1 MLRNLS
7 FPPSF
12 ALPDDNCQIRTLDEL
27 RAGKPLV
34 LLFFRG
40 AFCATAR
47 RDLLCYADI
56 YERLR
61 WAGGELVA
69 VSIDAPEEL
78 RRLRETLGLPF
89 PLLRDADFAVSAQY
103 GIYVSDETEAG
114 PQPHGEPGTFVLD
127 AAGRL
132 VFSQVQSGPKGAASP
147 DEVLL
152 MLLYMQH
159 NNGRYW

>member
-7 FPPSF
+7 LPPSF
-12 ALPDDNCQIRTLDEL
+12 ALPDDNCQIRTLNEL
-27 RAGKPLV
+27 RAHKPLV

-61 WAGGELVA
+61 WAGAELVA
-69 VSIDAPEEL
+69 VSVDTSEEL
-78 RRLRETLGLPF
+78 RRLRETLTLPF
-89 PLLRDADFAVSAQY
+89 PLLSDVNFAVSAQY

-127 AAGRL
+127 ATGRL
-132 VFSQVQSGPKGAASP
+132 VFSQIQSGPKGAASP